1 MQLIVLH
8 VLIVC
13 GGNLGLPQVL
23 FLQRTDHGY
32 CVCAAGQLC
41 SCSCVAVF
49 VVPALSSVLQLV
61 PLHTE

>member
-1 MQLIVLH
+1 MELIMYH

-32 CVCAAGQLC
+32 GVCAAGQ
-41 SCSCVAVF
+41 
-49 VVPALSSVLQLV
+49 
-61 PLHTE
+61 